1 MNSKK
6 NLYVGIG
13 VGVAA
18 CAGAALI
25 MKPKKRRIKSAVGK
39 ALLSMSELAD
49 SVSDSIRW

>member
-13 VGVAA
+13 MGVAA
-18 CAGAALI
+18 CGCAALI

-49 SVSDSIRW
+49 SVSDTIRW